1 MSTHK
6 TQLRWREEVAEG
18 TMAFQFAKPPGFT
31 HQPGQSMLLTLLNP
45 PETDDAGNSRTF
57 TIASSPHE
65 PELMITTR
73 MRDSAFKRVLRDLP
87 IGADLMLDGPDG
99 DMVLDE
105 SDARP
110 AVLLAGGIGIT
121 PFLAMVRHALET
133 DLERPIHLFYA
144 NRRPEEAAYLEEL
157 SEMPTVNPY
166 FHLIPTMSA
175 PGESAEA
182 WRGEIGHIDAAMLAR
197 YLPDLLLP
205 VYYFAGPPAMTTA
218 IDAMLAE
225 IGVAESDRRYEAFYG
240 Y

>member
-1 MSTHK
+1 MTTYK
-6 TQLRWREEVAEG
+6 TQLRWREQVAEG

-31 HQPGQSMLLTLLNP
+31 HQAGQSMTLTLVDP
-45 PETDDAGNSRTF
+45 PHTDDAGNARTF

-65 PELMITTR
+65 PELMIATR

-87 IGADLMLDGPDG
+87 IGAGLSMAGPEG

-105 SDARP
+105 HDERP

-121 PFLAMVRHALET
+121 PFLAMTRHALET

-144 NRRPEEAAYLEEL
+144 SRRPEEAAYLEEL
-157 SEMPTVNPY
+157 GEMPTVNPY
-166 FHLIPTMSA
+166 FHFIPVMSEA
-175 PGESAEA
+175 KASGTA
-182 WRGEIGHIDAAMLAR
+182 WRGELGHIDAAMLAR

-205 VYYFAGPPAMTTA
+205 VYYFAGPPAMTEA
-218 IDAMLAE
+218 MDALLTE
-225 IGVAESDRRYEAFYG
+225 IGVGQSDRRHETFYG